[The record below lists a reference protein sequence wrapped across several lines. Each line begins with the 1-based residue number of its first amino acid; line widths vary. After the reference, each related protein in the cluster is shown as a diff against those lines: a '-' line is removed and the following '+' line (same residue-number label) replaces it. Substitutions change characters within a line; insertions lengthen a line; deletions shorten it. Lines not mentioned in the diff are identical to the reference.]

1 MKIKHSKYKN
11 TGLIYELL
19 VKQIT
24 ADLIARKE
32 SPAVNILRKY
42 YSGEGTIVQEY
53 RAYKAVLEGT
63 NMLTIKAENLI
74 NAAIRAARVIN
85 LQELKKDKYNLISD
99 IKKSY
104 DLENFFSEP
113 VADYKPLAAFYCLLE
128 VERSQD
134 VVDPQSIVNNKVTL
148 LEYMTSRYQSKESV
162 RDTLIEEYSSYDK
175 DLRLLTFKILLE
187 KFNEKYD
194 KLLPEQKNILKQFI
208 TLGPTKKLREFLN
221 EEYLKIRSQLE
232 KEIETFPKGVERI
245 KLQEA
250 LRRLE
255 PVTESVG
262 VGDKHLVR
270 VLQYYELLE
279 ELKRVKNGSKNL

>member
-194 KLLPEQKNILKQFI
+194 KLLPEQKYILKQFI

-221 EEYLKIRSQLE
+221 EEYLKIRSRLE
-232 KEIETFPKGVERI
+232 REIETFPRGVERI

-262 VGDKHLVR
+262 VGDKHLVQ

-279 ELKRVKNGSKNL
+279 ELKRVKNGPKNL

>member
-194 KLLPEQKNILKQFI
+194 RLLPEQKNILKQFI

-221 EEYLKIRSQLE
+221 EEYLKIRSRLE
-232 KEIETFPKGVERI
+232 KEIETFPRGVERI

-255 PVTESVG
+255 PVTENVG
-262 VGDKHLVR
+262 VGDKHLVQ

-279 ELKRVKNGSKNL
+279 ELKRVKNGPKNF

>member
-221 EEYLKIRSQLE
+221 EEYLKIRSRLE
-232 KEIETFPKGVERI
+232 KEIETFPRGVERI

-255 PVTESVG
+255 PVTENVG
-262 VGDKHLVR
+262 VGDKHLVQ

>member
-74 NAAIRAARVIN
+74 NAAIRTAKVIN
-85 LQELKKDKYNLISD
+85 LQELKKAKYSLISD
-99 IKKSY
+99 IKESY
-104 DLENFFSEP
+104 DIENFFSEP
-113 VADYKPLAAFYCLLE
+113 VANYKPLAAFYCLLE

-221 EEYLKIRSQLE
+221 EEYLKIRKQLE
-232 KEIETFPKGVERI
+232 KEIEGFPRGVERI

-255 PVTESVG
+255 PVTENVG
-262 VGDKHLVR
+262 VGDKHLVQ

-279 ELKRVKNGSKNL
+279 ELKRVKNEPKNL